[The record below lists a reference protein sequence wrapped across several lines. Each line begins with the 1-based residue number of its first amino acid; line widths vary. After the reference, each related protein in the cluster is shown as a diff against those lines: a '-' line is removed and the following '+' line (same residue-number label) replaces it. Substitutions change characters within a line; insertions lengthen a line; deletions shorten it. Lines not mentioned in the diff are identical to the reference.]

1 MGSLTKVCSGSGGAV
16 QGQGVPGRKGNSI
29 RDISH
34 PEEPVFLTLMAGL
47 TNSELGHREEGVV
60 SQLTFYVSL
69 SFSVPQGDSGWGAL
83 LCAVVA
89 QGIVSY
95 GQSSH

>member
-1 MGSLTKVCSGSGGAV
+1 M
-16 QGQGVPGRKGNSI
+16 
-29 RDISH
+29 
-34 PEEPVFLTLMAGL
+34 FLTLMAGL

-60 SQLTFYVSL
+60 SQLTFSVAL

-83 LCAVVA
+83 LCAAVA